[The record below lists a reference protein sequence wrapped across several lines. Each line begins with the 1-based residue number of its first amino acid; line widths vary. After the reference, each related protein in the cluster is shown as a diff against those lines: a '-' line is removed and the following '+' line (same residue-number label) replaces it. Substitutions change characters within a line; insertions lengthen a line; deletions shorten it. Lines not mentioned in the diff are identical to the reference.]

1 MAKKYKIKNFNFDI
15 EPHEVFLDKLAHSKE
30 EELGL
35 SEKKFEVPLKEKISY
50 VLFAIFFIIAVALF
64 SKVFYFQF
72 FQGKNLYTE
81 AENNKGSVY

>member
-1 MAKKYKIKNFNFDI
+1 MVKKYRVKNSNVDI

-50 VLFAIFFIIAVALF
+50 ILFGIFFILAVALF
-64 SKVFYFQF
+64 LRVFYLLKFMI
-72 FQGKNLYTE
+72 K
-81 AENNKGSVY
+81 